1 MNGKEAVPNS
11 WPYAV
16 SIAFQGPRDSVPHAC
31 GGTLINKRY
40 ILTAAHCVHK
50 FVKNYKFC
58 NHCKE
63 SLFNLFF
70 SVQRFKRSLLYFI
83 IFGCLGAYKILH

>member
-31 GGTLINKRY
+31 GCTSINKRY
-40 ILTAAHCVHK
+40 VLTAAHCVHK
-50 FVKNYKFC
+50 FVQ
-58 NHCKE
+58 
-63 SLFNLFF
+63 LF
-70 SVQRFKRSLLYFI
+70 I
-83 IFGCLGAYKILH
+83 